1 MLSQKTLK
9 CLENNIGQNAAREIY
24 NVIADLEAQIENL
37 KRNKV
42 DVTPIIKNP
51 RKENDAVI

>member
-24 NVIADLEAQIENL
+24 NIIADLEAQLEVL
-37 KRNKV
+37 K
-42 DVTPIIKNP
+42 KN
-51 RKENDAVI
+51 